1 MNKNTNKSKNYLSTQ
16 AKAIIVFA
24 VLIVVFI
31 PLWFLVLK
39 PEPTPQKG
47 PSTTPTKDYSVFDE
61 ATFQGTDEIVGS
73 IDLDNGLESVHMT
86 KGDETWGFVYDYTEE
101 QYFLDGYGKAIAY
114 DTMAFSYVRYFACR
128 GTATKLVAEDVT
140 DFAKYGLSE
149 ENEDRIRITVKT
161 RDGKTVVMLVGDEVV
176 DTTGYYACAEGG
188 DKIYSINSYTYGYL
202 SCSALDIMNTR
213 ITNPFTESEYV
224 PNHFVIYHGADK
236 FVEIEYFDAEK
247 ANELEYV
254 KNNQVLYPKAYIPYS
269 ASSQYSDMTYNY
281 VRDSIYGE
289 RVVAAQKQGE
299 SFSAEYLKET
309 FGIDAND
316 PDCMRLLFNHYFDD
330 AGLVENDVL
339 FSPLDNEG
347 YYYAYNLA
355 LGTVVKIP
363 ATGIPFM
370 AWDAEQFM
378 EPAVYLQSINT
389 VKEMHIESK
398 HLDDY
403 YVKDGH
409 LALDTKFL
417 SNAPLQADAKNLKVT
432 LSDGKALPDVYV
444 GGKLT
449 RSGLDNFRY
458 LFLALQSIDIHEK
471 MTEADLAEKKVDLSK
486 PDVKVTIVT
495 RADAKYELEFYYY
508 GSNGAYFTNNGE
520 GGYSV
525 PQSSLKKLLIACDNI
540 VKGALVAE

>member
-1 MNKNTNKSKNYLSTQ
+1 
-16 AKAIIVFA
+16 
-24 VLIVVFI
+24 
-31 PLWFLVLK
+31 
-39 PEPTPQKG
+39 
-47 PSTTPTKDYSVFDE
+47 
-61 ATFQGTDEIVGS
+61 
-73 IDLDNGLESVHMT
+73 
-86 KGDETWGFVYDYTEE
+86 
-101 QYFLDGYGKAIAY
+101 
-114 DTMAFSYVRYFACR
+114 
-128 GTATKLVAEDVT
+128 
-140 DFAKYGLSE
+140 
-149 ENEDRIRITVKT
+149 
-161 RDGKTVVMLVGDEVV
+161 
-176 DTTGYYACAEGG
+176 
-188 DKIYSINSYTYGYL
+188 
-202 SCSALDIMNTR
+202 
-213 ITNPFTESEYV
+213 
-224 PNHFVIYHGADK
+224 
-236 FVEIEYFDAEK
+236 
-247 ANELEYV
+247 
-254 KNNQVLYPKAYIPYS
+254 
-269 ASSQYSDMTYNY
+269 
-281 VRDSIYGE
+281 
-289 RVVAAQKQGE
+289 
-299 SFSAEYLKET
+299 
-309 FGIDAND
+309 
-316 PDCMRLLFNHYFDD
+316 
-330 AGLVENDVL
+330 
-339 FSPLDNEG
+339 
-347 YYYAYNLA
+347 
-355 LGTVVKIP
+355 
-363 ATGIPFM
+363 
-370 AWDAEQFM
+370 M

-525 PQSSLKKLLIACDNI
+525 PQSSLKKLLIACDNT